1 MVICTKEVVFMRKE
15 VYIMPITT
23 GSFIEYLIILV
34 GPFGLLALFATLM
47 MYNFTQSKGI
57 VVHAVYSLFMV
68 IDLFTIATA
77 ARFFFNLH

>member
-23 GSFIEYLIILV
+23 GSFIEYLIVLV

-68 IDLFTIATA
+68 IDLFTIVTA

>member
-23 GSFIEYLIILV
+23 GSFIEYLIVLV

>member
-1 MVICTKEVVFMRKE
+1 MVKCTKEVIFMRKE

-23 GSFIEYLIILV
+23 GSFMEYLIILI
-34 GPFGLLALFATLM
+34 GPFGILTLFATLM

-68 IDLFTIATA
+68 IDIFTIASA